1 MGSPPSS
8 IVVLSLTSGSVIVK
22 SNLVYS
28 NTYLTSTFYQAYVSS
43 RLSSAAS
50 SSASSSFPVYSD
62 SISVTNCKP
71 LYYFIINL

>member
-1 MGSPPSS
+1 MPAIPSS

-28 NTYLTSTFYQAYVSS
+28 NTYLTSTSLQDYVSS

-50 SSASSSFPVYSD
+50 SSTSSSFPVYSD
-62 SISVTNCKP
+62 SIGVTSVTNCKP
-71 LYYFIINL
+71 FY

>member
-22 SNLVYS
+22 SNLVYL
-28 NTYLTSTFYQAYVSS
+28 NTYLTSTIYQAYVSRS
-43 RLSSAAS
+43 LSSAAS
-50 SSASSSFPVYSD
+50 SSTSTSFPVYSD

-71 LYYFIINL
+71 FYYFIIN